1 MKVLRHLGGLRVNY
15 GRPVVTL
22 GNFDGVHLGHWEI
35 IRRAVEHAHRRGEV
49 PVAVT
54 FQPHP
59 ISVLRP
65 DRAPLLLSSLHQRLT
80 LLAMGGIE
88 VAFVLHF
95 TSRFAEVTAED
106 FVRFHLVECLGTD
119 QIVVGYRVGFGHGR
133 KGNAELLSAL
143 GKKYGFGVEVVSPVK
158 AGSFE
163 VSSSAIRRA
172 VREGNLDAA
181 QQMLGRRYG
190 VEGRVVSGH
199 RRGKGLGFPTAN
211 LRVRGLQ
218 LPPDGV
224 YAVRVMVAGQAVSAV
239 ANLGFNPTFG
249 DCERALEAHLLD
261 FEGDLYNRRVEISFI
276 ERLRGEKK
284 FASPDELVRQI
295 ERDVASARRILAGE

>member
-1 MKVLRHLGGLRVNY
+1 MKVLRHLGGARANY

-22 GNFDGVHLGHWEI
+22 GNFDGVHRGHWEI
-35 IRRAVEHAHRRGEV
+35 IRRAVERAHRCGEV

-54 FQPHP
+54 FHPHP

-65 DRAPLLLSSLHQRLT
+65 DRAPLLLTSLHQRLT

-95 TSRFAEVTAED
+95 TSRFAAVTAED
-106 FVRFHLVECLGTD
+106 FVRFHLLECLRAD
-119 QIVVGYRVGFGHGR
+119 HVVVGYRVGFGHER
-133 KGNAELLSAL
+133 KGNAALLSAL
-143 GKKYGFGVEVVSPVK
+143 GAEYGFGVEVVSPVK
-158 AGSFE
+158 AGSLD

-181 QQMLGRRYG
+181 EQMLGRRYG

-199 RRGKGLGFPTAN
+199 RRGKELGFPTAN
-211 LRVRGLQ
+211 LSVRGLQ

-224 YAVRVMVAGQAVSAV
+224 YAVRVMVAGRPVPAV

-249 DCERALEAHLLD
+249 DRERALEAHLLD
-261 FEGDLYNRRVEISFI
+261 FEGDLYNRRVEISFVQ
-276 ERLRGEKK
+276 RLRGEKK
-284 FASPDELVRQI
+284 FATPDELARQI
-295 ERDVASARRILAGE
+295 ERDVASARRVLSGE